1 MYLSFPVYVSLQGK
15 YKWELFVMRPWGTAD
30 WRASWEAGGSETCKI
45 LLKYEEL
52 LETEEINYSEGLKCH
67 YSFK

>member
-30 WRASWEAGGSETCKI
+30 WRASWEAGGSETCK
-45 LLKYEEL
+45 
-52 LETEEINYSEGLKCH
+52 N
-67 YSFK
+67 SFKI